1 MMGST
6 PPTSG
11 DNALAIL
18 AAASDPERAK
28 AYIQEIMKVTQDM
41 QNTLEATREENIKAE
56 DIKRQN
62 EKVLADIK
70 NSQDQLDAEQKAF
83 EDKADAKMDNIESLQ
98 VSTSEAQHKVDM
110 LLLDAQHINAE
121 ADKRL
126 SQVVSRETAVK
137 QKEADLDNRE
147 RDVSAR
153 ENTVNEK
160 YQKLSAIING

>member
-1 MMGST
+1 MMGSA

-62 EKVLADIK
+62 EKVLAEIEANQKDLDEK
-70 NSQDQLDAEQKAF
+70 SKTFNSQVLVKMHEI
-83 EDKADAKMDNIESLQ
+83 EDLNVSATAAKHEADM
-98 VSTSEAQHKVDM
+98 T
-110 LLLDAQHINAE
+110 LLDAKNTSKE
-121 ADKRL
+121 ADQRL
-126 SQVVSRETAVK
+126 SQVVARETAVK
-137 QKEADLDNRE
+137 QRETDLDNRE